1 MSVSLKAIG
10 VRAVIIVTLHCRVL
24 KGKESV
30 AAMRVRVISGLA
42 LRINSGTGGANNNRQ
57 RRIYTAETSFSRRL
71 TSKYQGR
78 YSVLS

>member
-1 MSVSLKAIG
+1 
-10 VRAVIIVTLHCRVL
+10 
-24 KGKESV
+24 
-30 AAMRVRVISGLA
+30 MRVRVISGLA